1 MIVTK
6 QQWIE
11 SGYQLF
17 AIQGAKAFTVEGLA
31 KKIGV
36 SKSSFYHHFAEQ
48 ICFIEELMKLHLL
61 RSNQIADKEK
71 KAQTIQPELINILIE
86 HKLDLL
92 FNRQLRIHQDDK
104 LLKKT
109 LQDSN
114 RIIGQE
120 FILLWMRDTN
130 LPLTFNQANGLLSLA
145 LENFYLKINEENLNQ
160 EWLGQYFKEL
170 KLVAQNFLS

>member
-1 MIVTK
+1 
-6 QQWIE
+6 
-11 SGYQLF
+11 
-17 AIQGAKAFTVEGLA
+17 
-31 KKIGV
+31 
-36 SKSSFYHHFAEQ
+36 
-48 ICFIEELMKLHLL
+48 MKLHLL

-104 LLKKT
+104 LFKKT

-145 LENFYLKINEENLNQ
+145 LENFYLKINEKNLNQ